1 MQRDPAFVHASE
13 NWGAF
18 REELDSRLARFE
30 AKHGSLADL
39 ENEYQAQLLR
49 ARTCPECSFV
59 CKTQHHML
67 YRHQNSQVCMRRVAE
82 QLGKEFILPS
92 RQRVTCEC
100 GIIVFKGNLEKH
112 QQGVLHKNE
121 LAKKNGYHCELCGKV
136 FKGKRPKKSFD
147 AHQHSKK
154 HKRRLAAGQACIV
167 VKKV

>member
-121 LAKKNGYHCELCGKV
+121 LAKKKRLPLRTLW
-136 FKGKRPKKSFD
+136 KGLQRQTPKK
-147 AHQHSKK
+147 
-154 HKRRLAAGQACIV
+154 V
-167 VKKV
+167 V